1 VLLGGHVRA
10 GTNALVRRTRRTG
23 LGRGAVDGSAVIVR
37 RAPGSQ
43 RPVGTVGTGGLV
55 TVHGKLNA
63 SDGFTTPG
71 ERVEFRGGESP
82 HKHLAG
88 RLPRD

>member
-1 VLLGGHVRA
+1 MKRPA
-10 GTNALVRRTRRTG
+10 TI
-23 LGRGAVDGSAVIVR
+23 DGSAVIVR

-63 SDGFTTPG
+63 SDGFNTPG

-88 RLPRD
+88 RLSCDGAMARDCDRAASD